1 MGHVARIPHV
11 AKSADLSFLREIS
24 LLKDL
29 EEPQLVALWPRLRER
44 RLRKSEVLFREGD
57 PGEEMFFIRTGTIL
71 VSKVVSGR
79 VEQILSRLQAGDVF
93 GEMSVFGD
101 EPIRTATIQAE
112 NEASLFSLDRKSI
125 NEFIEANPK
134 DAARLFQQLVVVL
147 IRRLVQSSQLVSEV
161 TRWGLEATGLD
172 AERKSGGSSR

>member
-1 MGHVARIPHV
+1 M

-24 LLKDL
+24 LLQDL

-93 GEMSVFGD
+93 GEMSVFGRSCRWTGRASTSSSR
-101 EPIRTATIQAE
+101 PIR
-112 NEASLFSLDRKSI
+112 RM
-125 NEFIEANPK
+125 PP
-134 DAARLFQQLVVVL
+134 V
-147 IRRLVQSSQLVSEV
+147 SS
-161 TRWGLEATGLD
+161 
-172 AERKSGGSSR
+172 SSSWSC

>member
-1 MGHVARIPHV
+1 V

-57 PGEEMFFIRTGTIL
+57 PGEEMFFIRSGTIL

-112 NEASLFSLDRKSI
+112 NEA
-125 NEFIEANPK
+125 
-134 DAARLFQQLVVVL
+134 
-147 IRRLVQSSQLVSEV
+147 
-161 TRWGLEATGLD
+161 
-172 AERKSGGSSR
+172 